1 MRSFTQTTA
10 HDLLS
15 RFLSV
20 HNGYLTGLTF
30 SVVVYRVFLHPLT
43 QAGFPGPWYAPISKI
58 WNVWAAR
65 HRKNHLVLHALNQK
79 YGDFVRT
86 GPSEVAIF
94 HPDIYQATD
103 GPRGESIKSEFYDVL
118 HPRSSLVTT
127 RDKRLHGVRRR
138 EWSGGFTSKALQTH
152 MSKIF
157 PHLDELV
164 DLIDGDIRQGRPST
178 MREYI
183 YWFGFDAMGQF
194 VFSTSFGMLHNRQ
207 MHYIIKRLQS
217 ALSLLGPL
225 APAPWLIQ
233 VGLHL
238 LPRVGKVKDWYDSLD
253 WCEQQ
258 MRRRIRNAELGVLES
273 GSDLAYYLVEE
284 ERNRKAGP
292 GAAAKAWNLAW
303 LAGDS
308 LLAIV
313 AGSDPSTATIIG
325 ILAELGQHPEHAERI
340 YEELVTID
348 SIQDVHQL
356 SKLPHLN
363 AVVNETMRLYPA
375 LLSAGSRK
383 TTKNGLTV
391 GDKFIPP
398 ETTIICPRYSAG
410 RRNDCW
416 VHPDEFIPERWT
428 SRPELILNSAGFA
441 PFGLGS
447 QSCLGRVLAED
458 LMRCL
463 VARLVFR
470 YRIRLAPGETGK
482 RVMEDMDDQFIPYPG
497 PLDLSFEL
505 RTS

>member
-1 MRSFTQTTA
+1 
-10 HDLLS
+10 
-15 RFLSV
+15 
-20 HNGYLTGLTF
+20 
-30 SVVVYRVFLHPLT
+30 
-43 QAGFPGPWYAPISKI
+43 
-58 WNVWAAR
+58 
-65 HRKNHLVLHALNQK
+65 
-79 YGDFVRT
+79 
-86 GPSEVAIF
+86 
-94 HPDIYQATD
+94 
-103 GPRGESIKSEFYDVL
+103 
-118 HPRSSLVTT
+118 
-127 RDKRLHGVRRR
+127 
-138 EWSGGFTSKALQTH
+138 
-152 MSKIF
+152 
-157 PHLDELV
+157 
-164 DLIDGDIRQGRPST
+164 

-303 LAGDS
+303 LTGDS

-313 AGSDPSTATIIG
+313 AGRYVDDFPHVTAYNISWLMMLTSSCSDPSTATIIG

-410 RRNDCW
+410 RRMLTPALITRSLGLW
-416 VHPDEFIPERWT
+416 V
-428 SRPELILNSAGFA
+428 AG
-441 PFGLGS
+441 S
-447 QSCLGRVLAED
+447 
-458 LMRCL
+458 
-463 VARLVFR
+463 
-470 YRIRLAPGETGK
+470 
-482 RVMEDMDDQFIPYPG
+482 
-497 PLDLSFEL
+497 
-505 RTS
+505 